1 MTTPN
6 VQVSTSKPDRRRFQ
20 YTLAGLLG
28 FTTFVAVV
36 LSLLR
41 SLYVTGGLDL
51 IGLLIL
57 VLVIGSLYILC
68 IAWAVGDARKRGQ
81 SGALVS
87 ALIAWLGPFGAILW
101 LLVRP
106 PVKPV
111 IRSAMGCSNP
121 DNALAAAFQL
131 DMAGDWD
138 AAVALYCE
146 VARRWPGH
154 EPYAQ
159 GRITEIEEK
168 QKRAK
173 QP

>member
-20 YTLAGLLG
+20 YSLAGLLG
-28 FTTFVAVV
+28 LATFVAVV

-51 IGLLIL
+51 IGSVIL
-57 VLVIGSLYILC
+57 AVIVGSLYVLC

-81 SGALVS
+81 SGALVA

-111 IRSAMGCSNP
+111 IRSAMGCINP
-121 DNALAAAFQL
+121 DDALAAAFQL

-138 AAVALYCE
+138 AAVALYGE
-146 VARRWPGH
+146 AARRLAVDDRLPG
-154 EPYAQ
+154 
-159 GRITEIEEK
+159 R
-168 QKRAK
+168 
-173 QP
+173 